1 MPSMKESKDR
11 LPLVADLLMDAA
23 HADRHLAGE
32 EKATVRKLLR
42 ELMGIGNGT
51 LPIDLDFRIDEFSPS
66 AFDLTL
72 TAAAFA
78 SDSPAQKRRL
88 LELCAAVHAADGELD
103 LAEDEH
109 LRRVAAAL
117 GLSPD
122 QFQDLVVDILED
134 VENIEVGPE
143 DLEQLRRG

>member
-1 MPSMKESKDR
+1 MPSIKESKDR

-23 HADRHLAGE
+23 HADRHLSGD

-42 ELMGIGNGT
+42 EIMGIGNAP

-66 AFDLTL
+66 AFDLAE

-78 SDSPAQKRRL
+78 SDTPAQKRRL

-109 LRRVAAAL
+109 LRRVAAAI
-117 GLSPD
+117 GLSLD

-134 VENIEVGPE
+134 VENIEVGAE
-143 DLEQLRRG
+143 DLENLRRG

>member
-1 MPSMKESKDR
+1 MKEAKDR
-11 LPLVADLLMDAA
+11 LPQVADLLMDAA

-32 EKATVRKLLR
+32 EKVTVRRLLR
-42 ELMGIGNGT
+42 EIMGIVGGP
-51 LPIDLDFRIDEFSPS
+51 LPINLDLRIDGFSPS
-66 AFDLTL
+66 AFDLAK

-78 SDSPAQKRRL
+78 NDPPAQKRRL

-109 LRRVAAAL
+109 LRRVAAAI
-117 GLSPD
+117 GLSLD

-134 VENIEVGPE
+134 IENIEVGPE

>member
-1 MPSMKESKDR
+1 MPSINETKDR

-42 ELMGIGNGT
+42 EIMGTGNGP

-66 AFDLTL
+66 AFDLTR
-72 TAAAFA
+72 TAAVFA
-78 SDSPAQKRRL
+78 NDSPAQKRRL

-117 GLSPD
+117 GLSAD

-143 DLEQLRRG
+143 DLDQLRRG

>member
-1 MPSMKESKDR
+1 MPSIKESKDR

-23 HADRHLAGE
+23 HADHHLAGE

-42 ELMGIGNGT
+42 EIMGIGNGP

-66 AFDLTL
+66 AFDLIK
-72 TAAAFA
+72 TAATFA
-78 SDSPAQKRRL
+78 GDPPAQKRRL

-109 LRRVAAAL
+109 LRRVAAAI
-117 GLSPD
+117 GLSTD